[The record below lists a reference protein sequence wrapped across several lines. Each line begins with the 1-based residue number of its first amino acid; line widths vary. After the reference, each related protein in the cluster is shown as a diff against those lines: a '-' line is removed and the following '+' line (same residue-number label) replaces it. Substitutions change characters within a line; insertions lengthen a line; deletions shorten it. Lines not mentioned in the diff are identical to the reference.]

1 MMRTTFLATA
11 TSVAFFGLT
20 LPTFAADN
28 AQPAPTAP
36 PAPAAALSLS
46 QALLQAQ
53 VDKCLADG
61 SITAQQVHAMADKEL
76 IAALDTCSKVAAVL
90 SSAAAEPS
98 PAVEQQAAPPVN
110 EPSVRVARSSKV
122 AKPKV
127 AAGVPAQS
135 KSDHNLRPTPLRSRP
150 NAISGDEQTGSVVNT
165 KPQPSEFGV
174 SPNGHFSNFWETGER
189 SKVATADLSEN
200 GSTRLRSRIR
210 SAVREFVK
218 RQEASSSN

>member
-1 MMRTTFLATA
+1 MMRTNFLATA
-11 TSVAFFGLT
+11 TSVAFLGLAP
-20 LPTFAADN
+20 PTFAADD

-46 QALLQAQ
+46 GALLQAQ

-76 IAALDTCSKVAAVL
+76 IAALDTCSKVAAV
-90 SSAAAEPS
+90 SSPAVAAPS
-98 PAVEQQAAPPVN
+98 PAVEQQASPPVN
-110 EPSVRVARSSKV
+110 EPSVRVARSGKV
-122 AKPKV
+122 AKAKV
-127 AAGVPAQS
+127 TAGVPAQS
-135 KSDHNLRPTPLRSRP
+135 KSDHNLRPTPLRSRAD
-150 NAISGDEQTGSVVNT
+150 AISDDEQTGSVVNT

-200 GSTRLRSRIR
+200 GSTRLTSRIR
-210 SAVREFVK
+210 STVREFVK
-218 RQEASSSN
+218 RREASSSN

>member
-1 MMRTTFLATA
+1 MCGSNRSPAPVPKVTAPMSTLRHTTHARWSIGSRSPLIVVTCQRRTSMMRTTFLATA

-76 IAALDTCSKVAAVL
+76 IAAL
-90 SSAAAEPS
+90 
-98 PAVEQQAAPPVN
+98 
-110 EPSVRVARSSKV
+110 
-122 AKPKV
+122 
-127 AAGVPAQS
+127 
-135 KSDHNLRPTPLRSRP
+135 
-150 NAISGDEQTGSVVNT
+150 
-165 KPQPSEFGV
+165 
-174 SPNGHFSNFWETGER
+174 
-189 SKVATADLSEN
+189 
-200 GSTRLRSRIR
+200 
-210 SAVREFVK
+210 
-218 RQEASSSN
+218 